1 MGYRTI
7 SDENI
12 LKKGEEMEIAGV
24 KTNIETTEQYEA
36 LIRRMMGWFVA
47 LEYPR
52 WQIKNMKVVEN
63 EK

>member
-36 LIRRMMGWFVA
+36 LIRRMMEWFVA
-47 LEYPR
+47 LKYPG
-52 WQIKNMKVVEN
+52 WKIKTMKVV
-63 EK
+63 KDD